1 MENSDVNVNI
11 DESVYKCQTAKITAN
26 CKNCNQ
32 ENRFEIDLSLI
43 FDAIQRKHPST
54 KGPIES
60 IYAIFEKEK
69 HKMLTA

>member
-1 MENSDVNVNI
+1 ME
-11 DESVYKCQTAKITAN
+11 KPTAKIIAN
-26 CKNCNQ
+26 CKNCSQ
-32 ENRFEIDLSLI
+32 ENLFEFDLSLI

>member
-1 MENSDVNVNI
+1 ME
-11 DESVYKCQTAKITAN
+11 KPTAKIIAN
-26 CKNCNQ
+26 CKNCSQ
-32 ENRFEIDLSLI
+32 ENRFEVEFSLI
-43 FDAIQRKHPST
+43 FDAIQKKYPST

>member
-1 MENSDVNVNI
+1 ME
-11 DESVYKCQTAKITAN
+11 KPTAKITAN
-26 CKNCNQ
+26 CKNCSQ
-32 ENRFEIDLSLI
+32 ENRFEVELSLI

-69 HKMLTA
+69 QKKQKRQMLTA

>member
-1 MENSDVNVNI
+1 MATVLFNASC
-11 DESVYKCQTAKITAN
+11 SCCGKIN
-26 CKNCNQ
+26 HN
-32 ENRFEIDLSLI
+32 EIELNKI

-69 HKMLTA
+69 QKKQKRQMLTA

>member
-1 MENSDVNVNI
+1 MQKNSKPMEKTTV
-11 DESVYKCQTAKITAN
+11 KIIAD

-43 FDAIQRKHPST
+43 FDAIQKKHPST

-60 IYAIFEKEK
+60 IYAIFEKK
-69 HKMLTA
+69 N

>member
-1 MENSDVNVNI
+1 M
-11 DESVYKCQTAKITAN
+11 AKVQFNAN
-26 CKNCNQ
+26 CSCCGKRDQN
-32 ENRFEIDLSLI
+32 EIELDIIL
-43 FDAIQRKHPST
+43 DAIIKKIPST

>member
-1 MENSDVNVNI
+1 MQKNSEVME
-11 DESVYKCQTAKITAN
+11 KKQTAKITAN

-43 FDAIQRKHPST
+43 FDAIQKKHPST

-60 IYAIFEKEK
+60 IYAIFEKK
-69 HKMLTA
+69 N